1 VPALFNLLI
10 HGFLVFVLLPIVLV
24 SLATGSKQ
32 PEGSLLAKYY
42 RAEPWLGLAGNIF
55 LLALCALA
63 ATKLALLFGFIDATL
78 AETIDNA
85 INFPFLG
92 MLLVMSVLWIRAVLK
107 VRRESRN
114 PA

>member
-1 VPALFNLLI
+1 MPALFNLLI

-32 PEGSLLAKYY
+32 PEGSLFAKYY

-55 LLALCALA
+55 LLVLCAIA
-63 ATKLALLFGFIDATL
+63 AIKLALHFGFVDAAL
-78 AETIDNA
+78 AEAIDGW
-85 INFPFLG
+85 IGIPFLG
-92 MLLVMSVLWIRAVLK
+92 LLLVVLALWIRALLK

-114 PA
+114 PV